1 MLEEIRVKKAAQHN
15 LKHIDVSLPR
25 NKFIV
30 VTGPSGSGKS
40 SLAFDTLY
48 AEGQRRYIECLS
60 AYARMYID
68 QMEKPEVESIEGISP
83 SISIEQK
90 TISYNPRSTV
100 GTVTEIYDLLRLLYA
115 RAGVPH
121 CPECGREVSSQTADE
136 ILRRIASTF
145 GGEKIKVLA
154 PMIKGRKGEYQK
166 LFERL
171 RKKGFL
177 RVRVNGR
184 WRELEEKITLEK
196 TKSHTVD
203 TLVDELTVSAASA
216 SRLKEAVERSLQLA
230 GDELLV
236 IRPDGE
242 EVLFSLKGLC
252 PVCHVSLPELE
263 PRTFSFNSPYGAC
276 PRCHGLGFETRLN
289 EWDELELTEEVCP
302 DCRGARLKPES
313 LGVTV
318 GGRNISEVSDLPLD
332 RLSEFLRGAA
342 FASSTKE
349 KVAARILKET
359 LDRLAALDELGM
371 SYLQLNR
378 TVASLS
384 GGEAQRV
391 RLAAQVGAKLRGVL
405 YVLDE
410 PTIGLHQR
418 DNGRLI
424 ALLRR
429 IRDGGNSVVVVEHD
443 EQTIR
448 AADHVLDLGPG
459 AGETGGFKVAEGT
472 LAEILRSPDSLTAQY
487 LRGEKSIPVPA
498 ARRRP
503 SGWLT
508 ILKARE
514 HNLKNITVRVPLGV
528 MTAVTGVSGSGK
540 STLVDDILFR
550 HLLNVFYKAG
560 QKVGLHQEVQG
571 VDQIDKVVAI
581 DQKPI
586 GRTPRSNPV
595 TYTGIFSALRDLFAG
610 TPEARMRGYTAS
622 RFSFNLKGGRCE
634 ECEGAGV
641 KRIEMHFLPDV
652 FVTCDRCGGLR
663 YNKETLAVH
672 YKGKTIADFL
682 AMTVD
687 EAAED
692 LKAHPILKRR
702 LSVLRRV
709 GLGYIRLG
717 QPAPTLSGGEAQR
730 IKLSRELGKK
740 STGRTLYLLDEPTT
754 GLHFDDCRKLLE
766 VLAEL
771 VDKGNTVIV
780 IEHNLD
786 VIKQCDHVIDLG
798 PEGGENGG
806 WVVAQGSP
814 EDVAREEGSF
824 TGRYLKRVL
833 AGNKPFDGPPERAA
847 RS

>member
-1 MLEEIRVKKAAQHN
+1 MLEEIRIKKAAQHN
-15 LKHIDVSLPR
+15 LKRIDVTLPR
-25 NKFIV
+25 NKLIV

-83 SISIEQK
+83 AISIEQK
-90 TISYNPRSTV
+90 TISTNPRSTV

-115 RAGVPH
+115 RVGVPH
-121 CPECGREVSSQTADE
+121 CPRCGREVSSQTAPQ
-136 ILRRIASTF
+136 ILRRIAGSF
-145 GGEKIKVLA
+145 RGEKIMILA
-154 PMIKGRKGEYQK
+154 PVVKGRKGECQK
-166 LFERL
+166 LFDRL

-177 RVRVNGR
+177 RVRVNGVLCD
-184 WRELEEKITLEK
+184 LEGRIPLEK
-196 TKSHTVD
+196 TKAHIVD
-203 TLVDELTVSAASA
+203 ALVDEVTVSPAAEA
-216 SRLKEAVERSLQLA
+216 RLKEAVDRVFTLA
-230 GDELLV
+230 GDELKVL
-236 IRPDGE
+236 RPDGE
-242 EVLFSLKGLC
+242 EVYYSLKGLC
-252 PVCHVSLPELE
+252 PTCHVSLPELE
-263 PRTFSFNSPYGAC
+263 PRTFSFNTPYGAC
-276 PRCHGLGFETRLN
+276 PSCHGLGYQTVLN
-289 EWDELELTEEVCP
+289 EWDEVELTDDVCP
-302 DCRGARLKPES
+302 ACRGARLKPES
-313 LGVTV
+313 LAVTV
-318 GGRNISEVSDLPLD
+318 AGKNISELGDLSLN
-332 RLSEFLRGAA
+332 RLADSLRSAQ
-342 FASSTKE
+342 FSSSKE

-359 LDRLAALDELGM
+359 LERLGVLNELGM
-371 SYLQLNR
+371 SYLQLGR
-378 TVASLS
+378 TVSSLS
-384 GGEAQRV
+384 GGEGQRV
-391 RLAAQVGAKLRGVL
+391 RLAAQVGARLRGVL

-424 ALLRR
+424 SLLRV
-429 IRDGGNSVVVVEHD
+429 IRDEGNSVVVVEHD

-448 AADHVLDLGPG
+448 AADFILDLGPG
-459 AGETGGFKVAEGT
+459 AGESGGYKVAEGT
-472 LAEILRSPDSLTAQY
+472 LSQILASPDSLTAQY
-487 LRGEKSIPVPA
+487 LRGEKSVPVPA
-498 ARRRP
+498 TRRLP
-503 SGWLT
+503 QGWLT
-508 ILKARE
+508 IVKARE
-514 HNLKNITVRVPLGV
+514 HNLKNIDVKIPLAV

-540 STLVDDILFR
+540 STLIHDILFR

-560 QKVGLHQEVQG
+560 QRVGEHQKVLG
-571 VDQIDKVVAI
+571 VDQIDKAVAI

-586 GRTPRSNPV
+586 GRTPRSNPS
-595 TYTGIFSALRDLFAG
+595 TYTGLFTSLRELFAG
-610 TPEARMRGYTAS
+610 TPEARLRGYTAS

-652 FVTCDRCGGLR
+652 FVTCDRCGGRR

-672 YKGKTIADFL
+672 YKGKNIADFL

-687 EAAED
+687 EAYED

-702 LSVLRRV
+702 LGVLRRV

-717 QPAPTLSGGEAQR
+717 QPATTLSGGEAQR

-740 STGRTLYLLDEPTT
+740 STGRTLFLLDEPTT

-771 VDKGNTVIV
+771 VDRGNTVII

-798 PEGGENGG
+798 PEGGEEGG
-806 WVVAQGSP
+806 WVVASGTP
-814 EDVAREEGSF
+814 EEVAREKRSF
-824 TGRYLKRVL
+824 TGQYLKRVL
-833 AGNKPFDGPPERAA
+833 AGEKGFAPGP
-847 RS
+847 S